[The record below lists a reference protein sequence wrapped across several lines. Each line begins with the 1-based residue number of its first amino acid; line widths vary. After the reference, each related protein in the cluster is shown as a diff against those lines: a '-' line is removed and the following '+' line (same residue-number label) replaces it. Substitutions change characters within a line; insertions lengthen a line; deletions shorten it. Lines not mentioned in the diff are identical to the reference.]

1 MLVVA
6 CCVGGV
12 THWVSSEHGLVVPKV
27 VQLFIL
33 LSFLYSSLSFRQT
46 SKEMCVFLYH
56 LLLPI
61 VVFPVTVRNRDFDMD
76 SLL

>member
-27 VQLFIL
+27 VQLLYSYLFYIL
-33 LSFLYSSLSFRQT
+33 LSPFA
-46 SKEMCVFLYH
+46 KPAKKCVFLYH